1 MEHIRSL
8 CVYCGSSNRGP
19 ATHRDAARAFG
30 LELAQRGV
38 RLVYGGGRVGV
49 MGALADAVL
58 DGDGTVTGIIP
69 DFLMRHEVGH
79 QGVTQLEV
87 VATMH
92 ERKARMAE
100 LSDGFVV
107 LPGGLGTLEEL
118 FEIVTWK
125 QLGLHTKPIIVVNS
139 AGYWDGLRA
148 TLDGIV
154 AAGYARPENAALA
167 VFVDQVADIFPT
179 LAQLPSEELTLESER
194 L

>member
-8 CVYCGSSNRGP
+8 CVYCGSSDRGP
-19 ATHRDAARAFG
+19 AAHRDAARALG
-30 LELAQRGV
+30 QELAQQGV
-38 RLVYGGGRVGV
+38 GLVYGGGRVGV
-49 MGALADAVL
+49 MGAIADAVL
-58 DGDGTVTGIIP
+58 EGGGTVTGIIP

-79 QGVTQLEV
+79 EGVTQLEV
-87 VATMH
+87 VTTMH

-125 QLGLHTKPIIVVNS
+125 QLGLHTKPIVVVNS
-139 AGYWDGLRA
+139 EGYWDGLRA
-148 TLDGIV
+148 TLDSIV
-154 AAGYARPENAALA
+154 AAGYARPENAELA
-167 VFVDQVADIFPT
+167 VFVDRVADIFPT
-179 LAQLPSEELTLESER
+179 LARLPGEELPLDSKR

>member
-8 CVYCGSSNRGP
+8 CVYCGSSDRGP
-19 ATHRDAARAFG
+19 AAHRDAAHAFG
-30 LELAQRGV
+30 LELAQQGV

-58 DGDGTVTGIIP
+58 DGGGTVTGIIP
-69 DFLMRHEVGH
+69 DFLLRHEVGH

-139 AGYWDGLRA
+139 AGYWDRLRA
-148 TLDGIV
+148 TMDGIV
-154 AAGYARPENAALA
+154 AAGYARPENAELA
-167 VFVDQVADIFPT
+167 VFVDQVADVFPT
-179 LAQLPSEELTLESER
+179 LARLPSEELTLDSKR

>member
-1 MEHIRSL
+1 MEHIRAL

-19 ATHRDAARAFG
+19 AAHRAAAQAFG
-30 LELAQRGV
+30 SEMARRGI
-38 RLVYGGGRVGV
+38 RLIYGGGRIGV

-58 DGDGTVTGIIP
+58 AGGGAVTGIIP

-79 QGVTQLEV
+79 TGVSELEV

-92 ERKARMAE
+92 QRKARMAE

-107 LPGGLGTLEEL
+107 LPGGLGTLDEM

-125 QLGLHTKPIIVVNS
+125 QLGLHTKPIVVVNA
-139 AGYWDGLRA
+139 AGYWDGLR
-148 TLDGIV
+148 TMLDGII
-154 AAGYARPENAALA
+154 AAGYARAEHVGLA
-167 VFVDQVADIFPT
+167 SFVGSIDEVFPT
-179 LAQLPSEELTLESER
+179 LAALPAGRMVIGPDR

>member
-8 CVYCGSSNRGP
+8 CVYCGSSDRGP
-19 ATHRDAARAFG
+19 AAHRDAARALG
-30 LELAQRGV
+30 RELAQRAV

-58 DGDGTVTGIIP
+58 EGGGTVTGIIP

-87 VATMH
+87 VSTMH

-139 AGYWDGLRA
+139 AGYWDNLRA
-148 TLDGIV
+148 MIDAIA
-154 AAGYARPENAALA
+154 AAGYARPENAELA
-167 VFVDQVADIFPT
+167 VFVSEIEDVFPT
-179 LAQLPSEELTLESER
+179 LAQLPAGELTVDSE
-194 L
+194 LL

>member
-8 CVYCGSSNRGP
+8 CVYCGSSDRGP
-19 ATHRDAARAFG
+19 AAHKDAARAFG
-30 LELAQRGV
+30 LELAQRGI
-38 RLVYGGGRVGV
+38 RLVFGGGRVGV
-49 MGALADAVL
+49 MGTLADAVL
-58 DGDGTVTGIIP
+58 EGGGSVTGIIP

-79 QGVTQLEV
+79 QGVTQLEI

-125 QLGLHTKPIIVVNS
+125 QLGLHTKPIVVVNS
-139 AGYWDGLRA
+139 AGYWDNLR
-148 TLDGIV
+148 TVIDGIV
-154 AAGYARPENAALA
+154 AAGYARRENADLA
-167 VFVDQVADIFPT
+167 AFVNSVEDVFPL
-179 LAQLPSEELTLESER
+179 LARLPGGELTVDSKR

>member
-1 MEHIRSL
+1 MENIRSL
-8 CVYCGSSNRGP
+8 CVYCGSSDRGP
-19 ATHRDAARAFG
+19 AAHRDAARAFG
-30 LELAQRGV
+30 REMAERGI

-49 MGALADAVL
+49 MGTLADAVL
-58 DGDGTVTGIIP
+58 DGGGAVTGIIP

-79 QGVTQLEV
+79 AGVTQLEV

-107 LPGGLGTLEEL
+107 LPGGLGTLDEL

-125 QLGLHTKPIIVVNS
+125 QLGLHTKPIVVVNS
-139 AGYWDGLRA
+139 AGYWDALR
-148 TLDGIV
+148 TMIDGIV
-154 AAGYARPENAALA
+154 ADGYARPENAALA
-167 VFVDQVADIFPT
+167 AFVDDIDGVFPV
-179 LAQLPSEELTLESER
+179 LAQLPAGELIVDAER

>member
-8 CVYCGSSNRGP
+8 CVYCGSSDRGP
-19 ATHRDAARAFG
+19 AAHRDAARTFG
-30 LELAQRGV
+30 LELAQQGV

-58 DGDGTVTGIIP
+58 DGGGRVTGIIP